1 MKAKETLKKVADI
14 VGFGFGFVYG
24 AICFILMLS
33 GAMLIG
39 ILLDIIQHNYK
50 EHKMFQHTK
59 SNLELISKTELKFC
73 NEVKERFK

>member
-1 MKAKETLKKVADI
+1 MKAKKTLKKVADI

-24 AICFILMLS
+24 TICVILMLS

-59 SNLELISKTELKFC
+59 SNLKLIAKTELKFC